1 MNFEIVKPEINN
13 EDLINLLSMNFPEIK
28 DELYDNFNYGIIH
41 LQMAVLSRYTNKHIE
56 NKQFDKT
63 KKIIDLLL
71 SVIDKVDSETENAI
85 YVSFIENLYFGE
97 MEEKLIEEKLNPRFF
112 KIWKKLNSSDNH

>member
-28 DELYDNFNYGIIH
+28 DELYDSFNYGIIH

-71 SVIDKVDSETENAI
+71 SVINKVDSETENAI

>member
-1 MNFEIVKPEINN
+1 MNYKK
-13 EDLINLLSMNFPEIK
+13 IK
-28 DELYDNFNYGIIH
+28 DELYDSFNHGIIH
-41 LQMAVLSRYTNKHIE
+41 LQMAVLSRYTNKQIE
-56 NKQFDKT
+56 KKQFDKT